1 MVAMRDWV
9 VGSAVI
15 ESGVLATEVDPP
27 PGVLLVENL
36 RRSGESDWT
45 TPGGVID
52 PGEAVVDGLT
62 REVRE
67 ETGLEVLRW
76 GELLYEI
83 VAEAPGLG
91 WRLRVEV
98 HRAAEVVGAL
108 RVGEDPDGIVIGAAW
123 CDEDSCLDRLGHAHQ
138 WVREPMS
145 EWVRERFDRPRSFR
159 YRIDGDRPHEVLCTR
174 T

>member
-1 MVAMRDWV
+1 MRDWV
-9 VGSAVI
+9 VGGALI
-15 ESGVLATEVDPP
+15 ERGALGPGGGRPD
-27 PGVLLVENL
+27 GVLLVENL
-36 RRSGESDWT
+36 RRSGASDWT

-76 GELLYEI
+76 GEMLYEI

-98 HRAAEVVGAL
+98 HRADEVAGEL
-108 RVGEDPDGIVIGAAW
+108 RVGHDPDGIVIGAEW
-123 CDEDSCLDRLGHAHQ
+123 VDHPRCEECLGGAQQ
-138 WVREPMS
+138 WVREPLL
-145 EWVRERFDRPRSFR
+145 EWLVERFAAPRSFR
-159 YRIDGDRPHEVLCTR
+159 YRIDGERIAELSCVR